1 MNDKIRVM
9 TQQTATLQIPN
20 SITKGEALK
29 IDVKVDEHS
38 TIATILEQVEDKA
51 LRTRLF
57 DSRGDPNKYLTVM
70 LNGKNI
76 AFRDGIDTVVKGSD
90 QVYVLP
96 VVSGGSL

>member
-1 MNDKIRVM
+1 MSDKIRVM
-9 TQQTATLQIPN
+9 NQSATLRIPKT
-20 SITKGEALK
+20 ITKGSELK
-29 IDVKVDEHS
+29 MEVMIDSQS
-38 TIATILEQVEDKA
+38 TIASVLQQVEDKE
-51 LRTRLF
+51 LRARLF